1 VIDGVKYE
9 LIGVVNHFGSM
20 SYGHYTAYV
29 KKDEWMKYDDETV
42 KRANVNGDN
51 AYLVVYKRCNQTN

>member
-1 VIDGVKYE
+1 
-9 LIGVVNHFGSM
+9 M

-29 KKDEWMKYDDETV
+29 KKDEWMKYDDQTV

-51 AYLVVYKRCNQTN
+51 AYLVVYKRCDQAK